1 MATEPTTPKKA
12 DTSPPKNN
20 GTIISDAVKAELR
33 EEINSMISFAVF
45 NGTIIN
51 TEILNGINNDDVES
65 LVNTHNL
72 LCKNIAPAT
81 PKSIKYIRTC
91 KQDVTNNMKL
101 SKIPLVRN
109 LIILSILFL
118 AIFILTGMSADVNDD
133 SLDKGIMENEGWSL
147 LLNLA
152 FLSSIAGLGV
162 LFYLLKNVTVAVK
175 NSTLVP
181 EDNIYYFALI
191 VLGVISGLIL
201 SEIISFYDKDP
212 NSINLFSKSVLALIG
227 GFSSDAIFSVLQ
239 GIIDRIKAIFI
250 TSS

>member
-1 MATEPTTPKKA
+1 MATDNTASKLDTKETASTTI
-12 DTSPPKNN
+12 TLSNE
-20 GTIISDAVKAELR
+20 VKEELR
-33 EEINSMISFAVF
+33 DEINNMLSFAIF
-45 NGTIIN
+45 NGTIVN
-51 TEILNGINNDDVES
+51 TEVIGLLKQNDVES
-65 LVNTHNL
+65 LINTHNL

-81 PKSIKYIRTC
+81 PKSIKYIRSV
-91 KQDVTNNMKL
+91 KRDVTNNMRL

-109 LIILSILFL
+109 LILLAIVFL
-118 AIFILTGMSADVNDD
+118 AIFILTGMSPWVNDD
-133 SLDKGIMENEGWSL
+133 SLDKGIMDNSGWPL

-175 NSTLVP
+175 SSTLVP

-239 GIIDRIKAIFI
+239 GIIDRIKAIFLPNG
-250 TSS
+250 